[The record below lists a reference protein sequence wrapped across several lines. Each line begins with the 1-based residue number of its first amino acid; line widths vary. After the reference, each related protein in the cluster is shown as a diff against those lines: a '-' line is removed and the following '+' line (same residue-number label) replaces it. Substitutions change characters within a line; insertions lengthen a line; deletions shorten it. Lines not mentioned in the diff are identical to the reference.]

1 MASLPLFLL
10 LIISF
15 LKQNWNSIFP
25 LMISDCEAWKKKS
38 WHWIASKLSYVSN
51 WHHHKP
57 CCSNLPLNSSMSET
71 FLHHKSNLMK
81 KMDGAK
87 SSHFNGYLCAT
98 YAAEAP
104 IIMLS
109 FDEGAPDGFLTLF
122 IALPYHHQNT
132 SRYQAKMMV
141 EQLMVVCSVMPRVSV
156 LAPLMIPNCNLSPPI
171 FAL

>member
-1 MASLPLFLL
+1 
-10 LIISF
+10 
-15 LKQNWNSIFP
+15 
-25 LMISDCEAWKKKS
+25 
-38 WHWIASKLSYVSN
+38 
-51 WHHHKP
+51 
-57 CCSNLPLNSSMSET
+57 
-71 FLHHKSNLMK
+71 MK